1 MRRAAKW
8 IGWVLVALALA
19 PVLLLIVVNTPPGRQ
34 ALAWLTPRVT
44 GDTVRLAGIAGRFP
58 DALRVAQVELRD
70 TQGAYTTVEDL
81 ALDWSPLQLLHRR
94 IVIDRLEAARIEAVR
109 MPTGSSSG
117 SAGLPMP
124 VVLREL
130 RVARLDVGPALAGT
144 AAAVALDGS
153 GELTSPTDFSGSLNV
168 RQIDGAGSYA
178 VTGTADATRLQ
189 ATLHV
194 SEPAHGLLASLA
206 GLPDL
211 GAVAIDASL
220 DGPRDAV
227 VTRTTLAA
235 GPMHATVGG
244 TLDLQHERRRP
255 DGIRRSAGHAAATG
269 HRLAGGGDRRAC
281 ARPLPQP

>member
-1 MRRAAKW
+1 M
-8 IGWVLVALALA
+8 
-19 PVLLLIVVNTPPGRQ
+19 
-34 ALAWLTPRVT
+34 T
-44 GDTVRLAGIAGRFP
+44 GDTVGLAGVEGGSRRAARRTGRTARP
-58 DALRVAQVELRD
+58 
-70 TQGAYTTVEDL
+70 QGAYATVEDL
-81 ALDWSPLQLLHRR
+81 ALDWSPSQLLHRR

-124 VVLREL
+124 VVLHEL

-168 RQIDGAGSYA
+168 RQLDGAGSYA
-178 VTGTADATRLQ
+178 VTGIADATRLQ
-189 ATLHV
+189 ATLHL
-194 SEPAHGLLASLA
+194 SEPAHGLLAGLA

-235 GPMHATVGG
+235 GPCTPPSAA
-244 TLDLQHERRRP
+244 
-255 DGIRRSAGHAAATG
+255 RSISSTT
-269 HRLAGGGDRRAC
+269 
-281 ARPLPQP
+281 PPT

>member
-1 MRRAAKW
+1 M
-8 IGWVLVALALA
+8 
-19 PVLLLIVVNTPPGRQ
+19 PGGSPTRCGS
-34 ALAWLTPRVT
+34 AR
-44 GDTVRLAGIAGRFP
+44 
-58 DALRVAQVELRD
+58 VELRD
-70 TQGAYTTVEDL
+70 PQGDYATVEDL

-94 IVIDRLEAARIEAVR
+94 IVIDRLEAAHVEAIR
-109 MPTGSSSG
+109 MPAGSSSG

-124 VVLREL
+124 VILREL
-130 RVARLDVGPALAGT
+130 RVARLDVGPALAG
-144 AAAVALDGS
+144 AAVAVALDGS
-153 GELTSPTDFSGSLNV
+153 GELASPTDFSGSLNV

-178 VTGTADATRLQ
+178 VTATADAARLQ

-235 GPMHATVGG
+235 GPLHATVGG
-244 TLDLQHERRRP
+244 TLDLQHEAA
-255 DGIRRSAGHAAATG
+255 DLMVSAGAPAMQPRPG
-269 HRLAGGGDRRAC
+269 RRLAGSGDRRAC
-281 ARPLPQP
+281 ARPLPRP

>member
-8 IGWVLVALALA
+8 IGWVLVALAVA
-19 PVLLLIVVNTPPGRQ
+19 PVLLLVVVNTPPGRQ

-70 TQGAYTTVEDL
+70 PQGAYATVEDL

-94 IVIDRLEAARIEAVR
+94 IVIDRLEAARIEAMR

-117 SAGLPMP
+117 SAGLPH
-124 VVLREL
+124 
-130 RVARLDVGPALAGT
+130 AGHPACSC
-144 AAAVALDGS
+144 GS
-153 GELTSPTDFSGSLNV
+153 RGWTLVRHWPAPPLPSRWTVRANSPRRHDFSGSLNV
-168 RQIDGAGSYA
+168 RQLDGAGSYA
-178 VTGTADATRLQ
+178 VTGIADATRLQ

-227 VTRTTLAA
+227 VTRTHA
-235 GPMHATVGG
+235 G
-244 TLDLQHERRRP
+244 
-255 DGIRRSAGHAAATG
+255 RRSHAR
-269 HRLAGGGDRRAC
+269 HRWRH
-281 ARPLPQP
+281 ARPPARTPPT